1 MEPGYYKAAAK
12 ESSTDFVKEI
22 LRICP
27 SLLRQANVKG
37 KTPLHIA
44 ARYGDAAIVKVLIE
58 HAKRRQQDPK
68 SEVKVTTESALPPE
82 LESGV
87 DKAVKKMLKM
97 KNKKKETAMHEA
109 VRNNHLEVV
118 KLLVSNG
125 KDISY
130 SANDA
135 GETPL
140 YMAVERHYREVVFH
154 ILQNCKSLTHEGPL
168 GVTTLPAALTREV
181 GMHSIE
187 SSSHEDVVNVILKQ
201 SSLSNLLNEKDESR
215 DTPLLLS
222 KSLPYIKDLMRHDRV
237 NKMVFNEQNLDAY
250 DIEESSKEKSSEELS
265 KEKFGDNEIAFP
277 HNRPAEFRKFLGEHY
292 IKPKNF
298 LFGLLQW
305 EEEDYKSCRKRFVS
319 VMNKTSQHHMVVD
332 TLIATVTFTAGI
344 TMPGGFIQEGPHSGS
359 PVLMRNTA
367 FKAFIITNTIAMVQS
382 CSAAFFHLFMP
393 LLFDEQNPG
402 DFSFL
407 LASLAFFASVSSM
420 GTMMVAFVLGTY
432 AVLMHSWGLA
442 VANSVIGL
450 FYFIPL
456 PFLYHKILSTI
467 NGKHF
472 FSRANPNQCLR

>member
-1 MEPGYYKAAAK
+1 
-12 ESSTDFVKEI
+12 
-22 LRICP
+22 
-27 SLLRQANVKG
+27 
-37 KTPLHIA
+37 
-44 ARYGDAAIVKVLIE
+44 
-58 HAKRRQQDPK
+58 
-68 SEVKVTTESALPPE
+68 
-82 LESGV
+82 
-87 DKAVKKMLKM
+87 
-97 KNKKKETAMHEA
+97 
-109 VRNNHLEVV
+109 
-118 KLLVSNG
+118 
-125 KDISY
+125 
-130 SANDA
+130 
-135 GETPL
+135 
-140 YMAVERHYREVVFH
+140 
-154 ILQNCKSLTHEGPL
+154 
-168 GVTTLPAALTREV
+168 
-181 GMHSIE
+181 MHSIE

-250 DIEESSKEKSSEELS
+250 DIEESSKEK
-265 KEKFGDNEIAFP
+265 FGDNEIAFP

-319 VMNKTSQHHMVVD
+319 VMNKTSETHLVVD

-344 TMPGGFIQEGPHSGS
+344 TMPGGFIGQEGPNSGS
-359 PVLMRNTA
+359 PVLIRNTA

-393 LLFDEQNPG
+393 LLFDKQNLG

-407 LASLAFFASVSSM
+407 LASLAFFASISSM

-450 FYFIPL
+450 FYFIPVFFICIGCLNYFLEILRVGSFWILDRLCKFRNFLGVDDALEKWMRPSRNFLGVGDALEKWMRRSRNFLSMRSSMRSIL
-456 PFLYHKILSTI
+456 PRASLS
-467 NGKHF
+467 
-472 FSRANPNQCLR
+472 P